1 MWFRPLAL
9 FTLVA
14 GCAVL
19 VGDIKTADAQ
29 TAQQK
34 KAQKKALKKG
44 MTPAT
49 PGADT
54 TPGAP
59 GTGTN
64 PAGTTTPVAPPPVLG
79 LFDAEVARYL
89 KQIQDEKAATKTTP
103 ATPTKTTPSVKGS
116 TKDAAELAKLIDAE
130 IVRELAAEKL
140 SASSR
145 CSDDEFLRRTYL
157 DITGTIPT
165 ADKAREFLD
174 SKDSDK
180 RAKLLDELLADPH
193 YGRRMAD
200 IWTAK
205 LFPIDSAN
213 RFVLKEPLHKWFEEE
228 FNKNVPWNKLVTA
241 LVTAEGTV
249 ENNPAT
255 TYFLANRSVD
265 KLTDTTAQ
273 HFMGIQLQCAQC
285 HNHPFTTWKQTEYW
299 GMATFY
305 SKISVDRPKN
315 ANKGGDNTQI
325 GVTEG
330 NGRNK
335 VKDFFPESTKTVP
348 AKFLGGESPK
358 VSEGTPYRPLLAKW
372 LTSAENPYFSKAIVN
387 RTWAHLFGRGFVNP
401 IDDMLDENEASH
413 PELLA
418 ALAQHLGTTGEFD
431 LKYLIKAICLS
442 ETYQRTSRPTAD
454 NKDDKYKFSHMAMK
468 AMSPEQLFDSLGQV
482 TGFGKGGAERP
493 GKAGVPKGTPNG
505 PRAQFVNFFL
515 AGAESASPV
524 DYEAG
529 IPQALRLMNSAIA
542 NNPAAVRTV
551 IGSATK
557 PEDAIERIY
566 LATLSRRPTAD
577 EMKMLTDYVAKAG
590 TPMTAYGDILW
601 ATLNSSEFTLVR

>member
-9 FTLVA
+9 FTLTA
-14 GCAVL
+14 GFAVL
-19 VGDIKTADAQ
+19 FGDVSVADAQ
-29 TAQQK
+29 TAQEK
-34 KAQKKALKKG
+34 KLKRLEKFLKK
-44 MTPAT
+44 TEPA
-49 PGADT
+49 
-54 TPGAP
+54 AP
-59 GTGTN
+59 
-64 PAGTTTPVAPPPVLG
+64 APLA
-79 LFDAEVARYL
+79 LFDGELAKYL
-89 KQIQDEKAATKTTP
+89 KQLQDNAARAKLTPKAVP
-103 ATPTKTTPSVKGS
+103 ASP
-116 TKDAAELAKLIDAE
+116 KDAVALAKIIDAE
-130 IVRELAAEKL
+130 IKRELTAEKL
-140 SASSR
+140 TASPP
-145 CSDDEFLRRTYL
+145 CSDDEFLRRAYL
-157 DITGTIPT
+157 DITGTIPS

-174 SKDSDK
+174 SKDADK
-180 RAKLLDELLADPH
+180 RAKLLDELLADPR

-228 FNKNVPWNKLVTA
+228 FNKNVPWDKLVTA

-249 ENNPAT
+249 EKNPAT

-285 HNHPFTTWKQTEYW
+285 HNHPFTTWKQAEYW

-305 SKISVDRPKN
+305 SKIAVDRPKN

-330 NGRNK
+330 NGKNK
-335 VKDFFPESTKTVP
+335 VKDFFPESAKTVP

-358 VSEGTPYRPLLAKW
+358 VTDKDPYRPVLAKW

-401 IDDMLDENEASH
+401 IDDMLEENEASH
-413 PELLA
+413 PELMATLA
-418 ALAQHLGTTGEFD
+418 GHLGTTGEFD

-454 NKDDKYKFSHMAMK
+454 NKADKFNFSHMTMK

-482 TGFGKGGAERP
+482 TGYGKGGADKP
-493 GKAGVPKGTPNG
+493 AKGAAGKGAPTVA
-505 PRAQFVNFFL
+505 RAQFVNFFL
-515 AGAESASPV
+515 AGAESASVV

-577 EMKMLTDYVAKAG
+577 EMKMLTDYIAKAG
-590 TPMTAYGDILW
+590 TPMIGYGDILW